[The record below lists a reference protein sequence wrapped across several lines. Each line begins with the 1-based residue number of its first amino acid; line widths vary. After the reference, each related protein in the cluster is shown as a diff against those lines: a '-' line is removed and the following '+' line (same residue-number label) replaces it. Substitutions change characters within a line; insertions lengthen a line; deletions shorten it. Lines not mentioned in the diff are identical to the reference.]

1 MSKRNDMKKSDLIEE
16 NNELRKEVA
25 RLESVIEKLLVD
37 VQSAT
42 TIVQFEKDKIER
54 LLSSA
59 VKPIPF

>member
-1 MSKRNDMKKSDLIEE
+1 MSKRNDMKKSDLIQE
-16 NNELRKEVA
+16 NNELRKDVA
-25 RLESVIEKLLVD
+25 RLELVIEKLLVD